1 MKKLTS
7 ILPIL
12 LLVSLFAFG
21 FYRDN
26 QERARKAE
34 AALALKA
41 EEQRAEFAAIL
52 EQVGGDPVKAQDA
65 LQRKRY
71 AEVIKGITT
80 FDTPAGQKLHYFPD
94 PNHDNFLFMMRAY
107 TALHPN
113 EVIVSFAGDSE
124 GNTRAGNESVSR
136 HNGYTVVTQQKQP

>member
-1 MKKLTS
+1 MKKLTPFL
-7 ILPIL
+7 IGL
-12 LLVSLFAFG
+12 LIFSFFALV
-21 FYRDN
+21 FYN
-26 QERARKAE
+26 NSSGLARKAE

-41 EEQRAEFAAIL
+41 EEQRVEFAAIL

-71 AEVIKGITT
+71 AEAIKGITT
-80 FDTPAGQKLHYFPD
+80 FDTPAGQKIHYFPG

-124 GNTRAGNESVSR
+124 GSTRAGNESVSR